1 MKRDISKTLA
11 AYKKLGNN
19 GRDFYL
25 SDYYS
30 LMNDADGK
38 TLFNIIDT
46 ALRYGYVVGYR
57 SAKRRTRKAK
67 TSVSKKEQND

>member
-1 MKRDISKTLA
+1 MKRDINETLA
-11 AYKKLGNN
+11 AYKKLHNK
-19 GRDFYL
+19 RDFYL

-67 TSVSKKEQND
+67 TSVSEKEQNN

>member
-1 MKRDISKTLA
+1 MKRDINKTLA
-11 AYKKLGNN
+11 AYKKLNN

-25 SDYYS
+25 SDYDS
-30 LMNDADGK
+30 LKNYADGK
-38 TLFNIIDT
+38 TLFNLIDT

-67 TSVSKKEQND
+67 TSVSEKRQND